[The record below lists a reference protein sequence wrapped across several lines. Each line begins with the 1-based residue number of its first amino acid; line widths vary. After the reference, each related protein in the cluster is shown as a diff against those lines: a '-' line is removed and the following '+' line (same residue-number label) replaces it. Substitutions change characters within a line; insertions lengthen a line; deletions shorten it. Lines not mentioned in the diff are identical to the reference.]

1 MPITKTEAAS
11 LSAKIYA
18 LVRACPPGRVT
29 TYGWLAAAVD
39 YPRGARMVGWIMSA
53 TPSHLQIPAHR
64 VISKEGELTG
74 SKAFGPRDRMR
85 NLLEEEGIEFGPD
98 GRVDMKRFGW
108 NPRLDLDPDEL
119 EEVLKGA
126 SSLQVDPPD
135 NLMRQLNDDP
145 ASPFK

>member
-18 LVRACPPGRVT
+18 LVHACPRGRVT
-29 TYGWLAAAVD
+29 TYGWLAGAVD

-53 TPSHLQIPAHR
+53 TPAHLQVPAHR

-126 SSLQVDPPD
+126 SSLQVNPPD
-135 NLMRQLNDDP
+135 SLMRQLNDDS